1 MTTLQDDPALNDP
14 LVRELAELQ
23 QRHWPAGIPREPVYP
38 FGEIPLSD
46 YLRRWAVQQPDKPA
60 VIFYGATTTYA
71 ELDTLSDRCAA
82 LLASHGVGS
91 GDRVAVML
99 GNCPQ
104 FHIVFFAILKLG
116 AVHVP
121 VNPLFKEQEML
132 YELNDSGATVLVV
145 LDQLAEMAHKVLP
158 KTGVKTTF
166 FTSFH
171 DALPIQPTLPVPSSI
186 LVPRTVPAGM
196 HDLMPAVRA
205 ASKAPP
211 PFSPDLDAPAA
222 LNYTGGTTGMPK
234 GCVHTQRDMIYTA
247 ATTCSVAND
256 IGPSEITLNYMALFW
271 IAGENA
277 GMIFPIFTGS
287 TVVLL
292 ARWDPV
298 GAMAAIQ
305 YYGITRA
312 SMVVDN
318 AVEIMDHPQVGDY
331 DLNSLKAI
339 RVSSF
344 VKKLNPNYRKR
355 WFARTGTVMA
365 EAAWGMTE
373 THTCDTFTTG
383 QQHDNRDLL
392 GQPVFVGLPVPGTTI
407 KICSFESGA
416 TLAVGREGEIV
427 VRSPS
432 LLKAYWNKSEAT
444 AESLCDGW
452 FRTGDIGV
460 FDDRGCLHFL
470 GRAKEMLKVKGMSVF
485 PAEVEALLGQHPD
498 VLGSGV
504 IGQADVDKGEVPIAF
519 VRMRHGSALTETALT
534 AWCRD
539 NMASYKVPQIRFVV
553 ELPMTATGKVKKH
566 ELQALLTP
574 RRG

>member
-1 MTTLQDDPALNDP
+1 MNTRTDSLLDDP
-14 LVRELAELQ
+14 LVRDLADLQ
-23 QRHWPAGIPREPVYP
+23 QRHWPAGVPREAVHP
-38 FGEIPLSD
+38 FGVIPLSD
-46 YLRRWAVQQPDKPA
+46 YLRRWAAQQPDKAA
-60 VIFYGATTTYA
+60 VIFYGATTTYG
-71 ELDTLSDRCAA
+71 ELDALSDRCAA
-82 LLASHGVGS
+82 LLHSHGVRP

-145 LDQLAEMAHKVLP
+145 LDQLAEMAGKVLP

-166 FTSFH
+166 VTSFQ
-171 DALPIQPTLPVPSSI
+171 DALPAQPTLPVPPSI
-186 LVPRTVPAGM
+186 LTPHTVPTGM
-196 HDLMPAVRA
+196 HDLMPAVQA
-205 ASKAPP
+205 ASATPP
-211 PFSPDLDAPAA
+211 AFTPDLDAPAA

-234 GCVHTQRDMIYTA
+234 GCVHTQRDMLYTA

-256 IGPSEITLNYMALFW
+256 IGPDEITLNYMSLFW

-298 GAMAAIQ
+298 GAMAAIER
-305 YYGITRA
+305 YKVTRTA
-312 SMVVDN
+312 MVVDN
-318 AVEIMDHPQVGDY
+318 AVEIMDHPKLGEY
-331 DLNSLKAI
+331 DLHSLQAM

-344 VKKLNPNYRKR
+344 VKKLNPSYRER
-355 WFARTGTVMA
+355 WFALTGTVMV

-383 QQHDNRDLL
+383 QQRDNLDLR
-392 GQPVFVGLPVPGTTI
+392 GQPVFVGLPVPGTVI
-407 KICSFESGA
+407 KICSFQTGE
-416 TLAVGREGEIV
+416 TLAVGQEGEIV
-427 VRSPS
+427 AHSPS
-432 LLKAYWNKSEAT
+432 LLKSYWNKPEAT
-444 AESLCDGW
+444 GESLKGGW
-452 FRTGDIGV
+452 FHTGDIGV

-504 IGQADVDKGEVPIAF
+504 IGQADADKGEIPIAF
-519 VRMRHGSALTETALT
+519 VRIREGSTLTEAALA

-539 NMASYKVPQIRFVV
+539 NMASYKLPQIRFIA

-566 ELQALLTP
+566 ELQALLAP
-574 RRG
+574 QHA